1 MNFSPMG
8 AFAQAAAVQPIAPED
23 AVARASKGEV
33 VLVDVR
39 EHNELAMSGKAQG
52 AVHIPMMQ
60 LQMQA
65 DPRSPEKHE
74 ALSTEKPVVLYCA
87 SGGRAYGAA
96 QALLAMGYKEVY
108 NLGGLMHWQ
117 VGGGA
122 VEAA

>member
-1 MNFSPMG
+1 MNFSPFN
-8 AFAQAAAVQPIAPED
+8 AFGQTNAVQPIAPDE
-23 AVARASKGEV
+23 AVARAARGD
-33 VLVDVR
+33 LTLIDVR
-39 EHNELAMSGKAQG
+39 EHNELAMTGKAKG

-65 DPRSPEKHE
+65 DPRSPETHD
-74 ALSTEKPVVLYCA
+74 ALSTDKPVAIYCA